1 MTQVR
6 HLRIAMA
13 AGILLAC
20 LVAVVWWLFPKP
32 PESSGGMDFKGAI
45 RAAQAMESMQPDRLD
60 ADHRLVD
67 ESWRQMG
74 GEGFFERITLWESGD
89 GVRRRVI
96 QRLEHDADGGSWE
109 VRGEVAMAVDRLVV
123 ARADDGADW
132 QEVEAMAEEMDWR
145 VERASVRSHVA
156 RVVPPGFGAQD
167 LAELERAKAEVAMR
181 LAGTGFHVDWAVLFQ
196 LALTPNDPRYAEQWA
211 WSHLGAPQ
219 IWAAT
224 TGAEDVVVAVVD
236 SGIDDSHPELAGNIW
251 RNPSESAD
259 GTDTSGS
266 GYVDDIRGWNFAEG
280 NADAGDPHGHGTGV
294 AGIIGATGNNGF
306 GVAGAAW
313 RVRLMPLRVG
323 QQNIAVEDII
333 DAIDY
338 AVDRRVLDGQ
348 NVVAIQLS
356 LGANIPGNTRDE
368 ETPLFLAVRR
378 ARDAGILCIA
388 AAGNGVNGGNDN
400 DALVGGEPNHYF
412 PSDFDLENVIS
423 VAASTPADTLRS
435 TSNFG
440 QVSVDMA
447 APGEDILTTDTGGG
461 FRLRSGT
468 SFAAPH
474 VTGLVALAAAW
485 NPDLDAAAL
494 RRIAIDGGREVI
506 GLEGYLANPVRVAY
520 DDGFA
525 EITRWPRIL
534 PTPEWEDLP
543 FLRSEDT
550 GPLPVVVATV
560 GNTVAGVS
568 FEIDGDAF
576 DATAGPDEAWTVH
589 WPPPGTG
596 EFEWSVTADASGSRS
611 VHSERGAVRVLA
623 PFDFWKAEQ
632 FGEDFQAEAA
642 SHEAG
647 LGAHEPALWERF
659 FFGLEDGHAG
669 GALGVPAGRV
679 VPDASGDG
687 EVIRLRF
694 WQAEHALSSPVSVQQ
709 SGLAVPVEW
718 TPVDVDAVTTLDVD
732 AAAGRVLREIS
743 FARGPHLRRFYR
755 LRVDFNVE

>member
-1 MTQVR
+1 
-6 HLRIAMA
+6 MA

-89 GVRRRVI
+89 GVRRRAI
-96 QRLEHDADGGSWE
+96 QRLEYDADGGSWE

-132 QEVEAMAEEMDWR
+132 QEVEAMAGEMDWR
-145 VERASVRSHVA
+145 VERTSVRSHVA
-156 RVVPPGFGAQD
+156 RVVPPGFGTHD
-167 LAELERAKAEVAMR
+167 LAELERAKDEVAMR

-236 SGIDDSHPELAGNIW
+236 SGIDASHPELAGNIW

-280 NADAGDPHGHGTGV
+280 NANTGDPHGHGTGV
-294 AGIIGATGNNGF
+294 AGIIGASGNNSF

-313 RVRLMPLRVG
+313 QVRLMPLRVG

-388 AAGNGVNGGNDN
+388 AAGNEGRDN
-400 DALVGGEPNHYF
+400 DALAGGEPNHYF
-412 PSDFDLENVIS
+412 PSDFDLENMIS

-440 QVSVDMA
+440 AVSVDMA
-447 APGEDILTTDTGGG
+447 APGEGILTTDTGGA

-494 RRIAIDGGREVI
+494 RRIVIEGGREVS
-506 GLEGYLANPVRVAY
+506 GLTGRLANPVRVAY
-520 DDGFA
+520 DDGFS
-525 EITRWPRIL
+525 ETMRWPRIL
-534 PTPEWEDLP
+534 PTQAWAELP
-543 FLRSEDT
+543 FLRSEDAA
-550 GPLPVVVATV
+550 PLPVAVETVDNSVVTV
-560 GNTVAGVS
+560 T
-568 FEIDGDAF
+568 FDIDADTF
-576 DATAGPDEAWTVH
+576 DATAGPDDTWTVH
-589 WPPPGTG
+589 WPPPGAG
-596 EFEWSVTADASGSRS
+596 EFEWSVTAEAGGSRNVRS
-611 VHSERGAVRVLA
+611 VRGEVRVLA
-623 PFDFWKAEQ
+623 PFDFWKAER
-632 FGEDFQAEAA
+632 FGEDFETGAA
-642 SHEAG
+642 THEAG
-647 LGAHEPALWERF
+647 LGAHDPALLERF
-659 FFGLEDGHAG
+659 FFGLEDGSAG
-669 GALGVPAGRV
+669 VLSGVPVGRM
-679 VPDASGDG
+679 VPDAGGDG
-687 EVIRLRF
+687 EMMRLRF
-694 WQAEHALSSPVSVQQ
+694 WQAEHALSTPVSVQQ
-709 SGLAVPVEW
+709 SGLTAPVEW
-718 TPVDVDAVTTLDVD
+718 TPVDVEAVTTLHVD
-732 AAAGRVLREIS
+732 AAAGRLLREIT
-743 FARGPHLRRFYR
+743 FARGTHLRRFYR
-755 LRVDFNVE
+755 LQIGHHDE